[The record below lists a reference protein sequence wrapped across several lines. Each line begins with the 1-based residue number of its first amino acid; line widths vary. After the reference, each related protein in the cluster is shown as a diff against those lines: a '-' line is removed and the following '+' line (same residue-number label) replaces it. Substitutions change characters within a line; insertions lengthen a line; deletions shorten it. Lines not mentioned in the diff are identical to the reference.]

1 MTQNHDQ
8 LTGDRKPRIP
18 EPAHPRERRELLPWQ
33 VAKPIE
39 EDPDA
44 LRRVEAILNSPSY
57 RLAEQDLDFLARN
70 DVRGER
76 LLLDYLKPELLLTE
90 HGIRNTI
97 VVYGSTR
104 ICEPAA
110 ARRKVE
116 ALRQELAANAGDAI
130 LRRRLAVAER
140 ILDKSH
146 YYEIA
151 REFGRLVG
159 AAKSGESTALAV
171 IMTGGGPGIMEGAN
185 RGAFDAGAK
194 SVGLNI
200 SLPHE
205 QYPNPYITT
214 DLCFRLHYFALRK
227 LHLLQR
233 ARALVAFR
241 AVTERWTSCSRC

>member
-1 MTQNHDQ
+1 MSGHTNGYNVRARDAQSGDRMTKNHDQ

-18 EPAHPRERRELLPWQ
+18 EPAHPRQRREPLPWQ

-70 DVRGER
+70 YVRGER
-76 LLLDYLKPELLLTE
+76 LLLDYLKPELLLAE

-116 ALRQELAANAGDAI
+116 ALRQKLAANAGDATLQRQLAI
-130 LRRRLAVAER
+130 AERVLAKSHTTRSRASSAGWSAPPRAAKRRRKR
-140 ILDKSH
+140 S
-146 YYEIA
+146 
-151 REFGRLVG
+151 
-159 AAKSGESTALAV
+159 S
-171 IMTGGGPGIMEGAN
+171 
-185 RGAFDAGAK
+185 
-194 SVGLNI
+194 
-200 SLPHE
+200 
-205 QYPNPYITT
+205 
-214 DLCFRLHYFALRK
+214 
-227 LHLLQR
+227 
-233 ARALVAFR
+233 
-241 AVTERWTSCSRC
+241 